1 MPNLSSY
8 ELLGHARMRGSV
20 GLTVYLAS
28 KALYDWLLA
37 PCDYLGEE
45 VSPRPDS
52 VQREYKEM

>member
-1 MPNLSSY
+1 
-8 ELLGHARMRGSV
+8 MRGSV